1 VGVSI
6 WEEDF
11 TSVKAEIDLLAAAG
25 VSDFRR
31 YFAEHP
37 EFVERAIDLVKIRD
51 VNPAT
56 LRMFGARDRAE
67 LQSLKTVF
75 VRESRTVFVE
85 QLITIAA
92 KRQFLECET
101 VVQTLAG
108 EPLDVAFTVSFPA
121 HDQPYDRVLVTVLD
135 ITERKRAGDI
145 LRESEERFRLVANN
159 SQILIWLTDGSG
171 KLQFVNRAHRDFFGI
186 GRDPSEF
193 DWAQF
198 IHPED
203 RQHYMEEFTNALRR
217 RNNFQC
223 RARMRRSDGQMRWI
237 ESRGN
242 AISDSAGLRGY
253 IGSSVDITDI
263 YESEQKL
270 REIDQRKDEFLA
282 NMSHEIRSP
291 LTAIMGYA
299 DILLTKLKDSK
310 DLAYVKTIKES
321 GEYLIEIVNDI
332 LDLSKIE
339 AGKLL
344 LHVEPISLH
353 SVLAEVQG
361 LMSAR
366 AREKDLT
373 LTLRYGGAV
382 PETIETDRT
391 RLRQILI
398 NLVSN
403 AVKFT
408 ERGRIEIVVR
418 WVHGKTESAGGTD
431 GPAAAAAVQFEVID
445 TGIGIAPEH
454 KDILFQP
461 FTQADTTTT
470 RAYEGTG
477 LGLTITRRLVEMLK
491 GSLSF
496 ESELGKGSTFRVSI
510 PTGSQQNSARHADG
524 RSANAERSADDLTGQ
539 RVLVVDDRKEFCY
552 LIGRYIERAGG
563 RVESVWDGES
573 AIRAAEAAEASDRF
587 HAIIMD
593 IQMPGIDG
601 YETTRRLRAR
611 GFRVPILALTAGA
624 MVGDRE
630 KCLRAGCDD
639 YLTKPIDREA
649 LISRVAYHARRYAR
663 AKLRIL
669 LVDDSH
675 NACTFLSGVLEKR
688 GHEVRSAYYG
698 ESAISL
704 VAEFRP
710 DLFIID
716 ICLPDMNGYD
726 LMRRLKQLDGMGSA
740 KFLGISGFREE
751 TRETAPN
758 FDSFME
764 KPSDIQ
770 KLERLLCSIAGS
782 PAAAHAENYPNP
794 RPLRR

>member
-1 VGVSI
+1 M
-6 WEEDF
+6 
-11 TSVKAEIDLLAAAG
+11 LA
-25 VSDFRR
+25 R
-31 YFAEHP
+31 
-37 EFVERAIDLVKIRD
+37 
-51 VNPAT
+51 
-56 LRMFGARDRAE
+56 
-67 LQSLKTVF
+67 
-75 VRESRTVFVE
+75 
-85 QLITIAA
+85 
-92 KRQFLECET
+92 
-101 VVQTLAG
+101 
-108 EPLDVAFTVSFPA
+108 
-121 HDQPYDRVLVTVLD
+121 
-135 ITERKRAGDI
+135 
-145 LRESEERFRLVANN
+145 
-159 SQILIWLTDGSG
+159 
-171 KLQFVNRAHRDFFGI
+171 
-186 GRDPSEF
+186 
-193 DWAQF
+193 
-198 IHPED
+198 
-203 RQHYMEEFTNALRR
+203 
-217 RNNFQC
+217 
-223 RARMRRSDGQMRWI
+223 
-237 ESRGN
+237 
-242 AISDSAGLRGY
+242 
-253 IGSSVDITDI
+253 
-263 YESEQKL
+263 
-270 REIDQRKDEFLA
+270 LA

-299 DILLTKLKDSK
+299 EILLTKLKDPE
-310 DLAYVKTIKES
+310 DLDYVKTIKES

-344 LHVEPISLH
+344 LHGEPIPLH

-361 LMSAR
+361 LMSAC
-366 AREKDLT
+366 AREKDLA
-373 LTLRYGGAV
+373 LTLRYDGAV

-403 AVKFT
+403 AIKFT

-418 WVHGKTESAGGTD
+418 WMHGKTESTGGTD

-510 PTGSQQNSARHADG
+510 PSGSQQNSAQYADG
-524 RSANAERSADDLTGQ
+524 RSANAERSSDDLTGQ
-539 RVLVVDDRKEFCY
+539 RVLVVDDRREFCY

-611 GFRVPILALTAGA
+611 GFRVPIIALTAGA

-649 LISRVAYHARRYAR
+649 LISRVAYHAGRYAR

-669 LVDDSH
+669 QVDDSH
-675 NACTFLSGVLEKR
+675 NACTLLSAVLENR

-726 LMRRLKQLDGMGSA
+726 LSA
-740 KFLGISGFREE
+740 
-751 TRETAPN
+751 
-758 FDSFME
+758 D
-764 KPSDIQ
+764 
-770 KLERLLCSIAGS
+770 
-782 PAAAHAENYPNP
+782 
-794 RPLRR
+794 